1 MAGDSL
7 HDSLKESLE
16 PNVTGLLQ
24 DLLWTPTGSF
34 LVPIADQA
42 GCFCFAVYLLNF
54 ETEFN
59 YPFYSDLPLGGLQ
72 IDLHSSY
79 PLSGD
84 HGRYLPA
91 LS

>member
-1 MAGDSL
+1 MFL
-7 HDSLKESLE
+7 LKESLE
-16 PNVTGLLQ
+16 PNEAGLLQ

-42 GCFCFAVYLLNF
+42 GCFCFAFYLLNS
-54 ETEFN
+54 ETEYN

>member
-1 MAGDSL
+1 MALTL
-7 HDSLKESLE
+7 HVSLKEKFGS
-16 PNVTGLLQ
+16 NVPGLLQ
-24 DLLWTPTGSF
+24 DLLWTTTGSF

-42 GCFCFAVYLLNF
+42 RCFCFAVYLLNF

>member
-1 MAGDSL
+1 
-7 HDSLKESLE
+7 LE
-16 PNVTGLLQ
+16 PNEAGP
-24 DLLWTPTGSF
+24 PTRPPVDAYQLF
-34 LVPIADQA
+34 LAPIADQA
-42 GCFCFAVYLLNF
+42 GCFGFAVYPLNF
-54 ETEFN
+54 KTEFN

-72 IDLHSSY
+72 IDLHSSC